1 MVKHKVKT
9 LPGRANSMRII
20 CTWSVVLCFLSCWPC
35 AGQTS
40 SSPEAESIEMQAVL
54 FSDCV
59 QPQQKVEPQDLWPIR
74 VVYAGI
80 QKVGNKVSIQY
91 REFDET
97 CKRAFTRS
105 GEWTPEQFEN
115 AKARLK
121 KAGMRDGATIAL
133 SESSGNDLPI
143 SFLKVWAPGLKA
155 DIYTMYLRF
164 RWEGKMGTENPD
176 VSKVLDEWRSLLQEA
191 TPKTGRGS
199 AGDGG
204 IAQIA
209 RDCASEWPR
218 GLQPWI
224 WSVAHKPNQDC
235 LAHLANSPR

>member
-1 MVKHKVKT
+1 MK
-9 LPGRANSMRII
+9 II
-20 CTWSVVLCFLSCWPC
+20 CTWGLVLCFLSRWPC
-35 AGQTS
+35 AGQIAS
-40 SSPEAESIEMQAVL
+40 APETESIEMQTVL

-164 RWEGKMGTENPD
+164 RWAGKMGTENPD
-176 VSKVLDEWRSLLQEA
+176 ASKVLDEWRSLLQEA
-191 TPKTGRGS
+191 TPKTGSGS
-199 AGDGG
+199 AEDGG

-209 RDCASEWPR
+209 RNCASDWPPS
-218 GLQPWI
+218 LQPWV
-224 WSVAHKPNQDC
+224 WSEAHKVTPSEKPKQDC
-235 LAHLANSPR
+235 LAHPVNSRR